1 MATSTCIWSDIDEA
15 AKAMAN
21 NHRSFS
27 CFAWHSEP
35 LDSDNWAIVYTHNRD
50 SGILDESNAAEIAE
64 ALKPFEEDAISERHD
79 HWACGWV
86 DGFALRVYR
95 DGEITEAF
103 KVYCQLQERLSDYP
117 VLDEEDFS
125 NRETKA
131 CLKWIEQE
139 GQRMVSDDATE
150 DWPNQ
155 VYEWLG
161 DSPDSDCRR
170 QLENCDGTGAAPDRK
185 FIKKALF
192 DLQILAPEWSWQVLV
207 GEAVTLDTES
217 QKTAVKAFRNAK
229 YHAELGIGE
238 AAKLLLDGEDVS
250 ESFSNDL

>member
-1 MATSTCIWSDIDEA
+1 MTTATSNWSDIDEA
-15 AKAMAN
+15 AKQMAN
-21 NHRSFS
+21 NHRKFH
-27 CFAWHSEP
+27 CFAWHNKPKDSE
-35 LDSDNWAIVYTHNRD
+35 NWAIVYTHNRD

-64 ALKPFEEDAISERHD
+64 ALKPFEDDAIQERHS

-125 NRETKA
+125 NRETEA

-139 GQRMVSDDATE
+139 GGRMVSDDAPK
-150 DWPNQ
+150 DWVDQ
-155 VYEWLG
+155 VREWLDNEEPG
-161 DSPDSDCRR
+161 E
-170 QLENCDGTGAAPDRK
+170 LENRDGTGATPDPK

-192 DLQILAPEWSWQVLV
+192 DLQILAPDWSWQVFIGDTV
-207 GEAVTLDTES
+207 AVDTQS
-217 QKTAVKAFRNAK
+217 QKAAVKAFRNAK

-238 AAKLLLDGEDVS
+238 AAKLMLDDVDVS
-250 ESFSNDL
+250 ESFSNEL